1 MALFCGFQGD
11 ICVIIMNVICLFI
24 GAEAAKKFNGLRTI
38 FARHIRLV
46 KEREPKSG
54 AGDTE

>member
-1 MALFCGFQGD
+1 
-11 ICVIIMNVICLFI
+11 MNVICLFI